1 MNFYAQISHELNQ
14 SEFFNSYIRLIETGE
29 SRFQITHLHQSARAL
44 LIAYTWNKTKR
55 NILVVTTDDVIAE
68 DIWDDLCVLIG
79 RENTHYLP
87 DLEILPYEERS
98 PHYSIRATRLE
109 ALADAAGAR
118 PLVYV
123 LSIRSFLRWMQPLE
137 FLRKNIISLSR
148 GQEYDPEVLISNVVG
163 MGYEIDY
170 QVTKVYQVAR
180 RGGILDI
187 FSPPQQKPVR
197 IEFFGDEIM
206 SIRPFSLATQRS
218 DGNEVTSVK
227 IIPAREISLH
237 DISVDSPVLKLVHEK
252 GLFEGIE
259 NYISLLLPKV
269 QIFADYFY
277 EREPVIFWNDFPYVQ
292 EEMAELFEQVMENYE
307 RAKLG
312 KKKTLIPDPEKLFA
326 PELSLYRIINT
337 NQSVFIS
344 QTEFLFPEASQ
355 TFTAPVGGMG
365 NLNGD
370 LTFLAQDIVNRQ
382 SDKQKVIIQHDNL
395 SQANRM
401 KILLEDYDI
410 RVDHFIGCLHQG
422 FHIQDCGLAVFTDH
436 EIFNRYKQK
445 KNTPRFAPGEAL
457 VDYENLKPGDYIVHV
472 DHGIG
477 IFEGLKIVKV
487 DGQDI
492 ECLCLRYAE
501 DDRIYVPTFQ
511 LQLVSR
517 YVAEEGVVPTIH
529 KLGSKKWENTKN
541 RAKKQIEIVA
551 EDVLKLYAERS
562 KRKGISHETDSPW
575 QFEMESSFIYEETP
589 DQITATREIKQDM
602 ENPSPME
609 RLLCGDVGF
618 GKTEVAIRAAFKS
631 VVSGYQVAV
640 LVPTT
645 LLAEQ
650 HYRVFRE
657 RVAQYPV
664 RIAMFSRFRSVA
676 QMKQDLVALALG
688 EIDIAIG
695 THRLLSEDVKFKHL
709 GLLIIDE
716 EHRFGVRH
724 KEKLRKLQT
733 NVDTLYMSAT
743 PIPRTL
749 NMAMS
754 KLKDISLIQTSPKE
768 RLPVRTIVTPR
779 DMQVIKDAIQR
790 EIDRGGQVFF
800 IHNRVQSI
808 ESVAQELRTILP
820 HVRFVVGHAQM
831 SEHMLENIMDAFV
844 ERQFDVLIATTII
857 ENGIDIPN
865 ANTIII
871 DKADTF
877 GLAQLYQMRGRVG
890 RSNRRAYAYLLV
902 PQGTTPEAR
911 NRLDALT
918 QYDYLGAGF
927 QVAMRDLEIRGA
939 GAILGTK
946 QSGVIQAI
954 GFNYYNKL
962 LETALD
968 NISSN
973 QSETFPQDEFE
984 DKRQKL
990 KTDIDLYFPSDY
1002 IADDEARLHLYRR
1015 LNECKNPDL
1024 IDDMTDELTDKFGKL
1039 PEKAKWLLTY
1049 YKLKVLTELAKLQNC
1064 QVRNGELILEFKSNL
1079 PPSREVIMRFLDK
1092 VKEPVRF
1099 STSGS
1104 FKIIFELARHGNL
1117 SYQSQIERA
1126 IAVLSVYVSL
1136 QK

>member
-1 MNFYAQISHELNQ
+1 MNFHNQIYNELNR
-14 SEFFNSYIRLIETGE
+14 SEFFRSVIGQVQ
-29 SRFQITHLHQSARAL
+29 SGDSKFQITHLHQSARAL
-44 LIAYTWNKTKR
+44 LIADVWSRIQR
-55 NILVVTTDDVIAE
+55 NILVVTADDIMAE

-79 RENTHYLP
+79 RDNTHYLP

-109 ALADAAGAR
+109 ALADAVGER
-118 PLVYV
+118 PLIYV
-123 LSIRSFLRWMQPLE
+123 LSIRAFLRWMQPLE
-137 FLRKNIISLSR
+137 LLKKNIISLSQ
-148 GQEYDPEVLISNVVG
+148 GQEYDPAVLISNLVG
-163 MGYEIDY
+163 MGYEADY
-170 QVTKVYQVAR
+170 QVGKVYQVAR
-180 RGGILDI
+180 RGGILDV

-218 DGNEVTSVK
+218 DGNEVKSVTL
-227 IIPAREISLH
+227 IPAREVSLH
-237 DISVDSPVLKLVHEK
+237 DISVDSPALNLVHDR

-259 NYISLLLPKV
+259 NYLSLLLPEV
-269 QIFADYFY
+269 QIFTDYFNN
-277 EREPVIFWNDFPYVQ
+277 REPLVFWNDFPYIQ
-292 EEMAELFEQVMENYE
+292 EEMAALFEQVIDSYE
-307 RAKLG
+307 LARKG
-312 KKKTLIPDPEKLFA
+312 KKKIQPPEPDKLFA
-326 PELSLYRIINT
+326 PESRFYHTLNT

-344 QTEFLFPEASQ
+344 QTEFLFPEAGQ
-355 TFTAPVGGMG
+355 TLTAPVTAMDIM
-365 NLNGD
+365 NGD
-370 LTFLAQDIVNRQ
+370 LALLGQDIRKRQ
-382 SDKQKVIIQHDNL
+382 KEDQIVYIQHDNQ

-401 KILLEDYDI
+401 KILLEDYD
-410 RVDHFIGCLHQG
+410 VQVNHYIGCLHQG
-422 FHIQDCGLAVFTDH
+422 FYIRDCGVAVFTDH
-436 EIFNRYKQK
+436 EIFNRYKHK
-445 KNTPRFAPGEAL
+445 KFTPRFAPGEAL
-457 VDYENLKPGDYIVHV
+457 VDYQSLKPGDYIVHV

-492 ECLCLRYAE
+492 ECLCLKYAGE
-501 DDRIYVPTFQ
+501 DKIYVPTFQ

-517 YVAEEGVVPTIH
+517 YVAEEGVVPTVH
-529 KLGSKKWENTKN
+529 KLGSKKWENTK
-541 RAKKQIEIVA
+541 RKAKSQIEIVA
-551 EDVLKLYAERS
+551 ADVLKLYAERS
-562 KRKGISHETDSPW
+562 KRKGISHEADSPW
-575 QFEMESSFIYEETP
+575 QLEMEDSFIYEETP
-589 DQITATREIKQDM
+589 DQISATKDIKQDM

-618 GKTEVAIRAAFKS
+618 GKTEVAIRAAFKA

-664 RIAMFSRFRSVA
+664 RIAMFSRFRTAA

-688 EIDIAIG
+688 QIDIAIG
-695 THRLLSEDVKFKHL
+695 THRLLSADVRFRHL
-709 GLLIIDE
+709 GLLVIDE

-808 ESVAQELRTILP
+808 ESVAQELRTVLP
-820 HVRFVVGHAQM
+820 NVKFVVGHAQM

-902 PQGTTPEAR
+902 PKGTTAEAR

-939 GAILGTK
+939 GAVLGTK
-946 QSGVIQAI
+946 QSGVIQSV

-962 LETALD
+962 LENALD
-968 NISSN
+968 SISSN
-973 QSETFPQDEFE
+973 QPETMSLDEFE
-984 DKRQKL
+984 EKRQKL
-990 KTDIDLYFPSDY
+990 KTDIDLYFPSDF
-1002 IADDEARLHLYRR
+1002 ISDDEERLHLYRR
-1015 LNECKNPDL
+1015 LNECEDPSL
-1024 IDDMTDELTDKFGKL
+1024 IDDMADELTDRFGRI

-1049 YKLKVLTELAKLQNC
+1049 YKLKVLTGLAKLQTC
-1064 QVRNGELILEFKSNL
+1064 QVRNGELIMEFKSNQ
-1079 PPSREVIMRFLDK
+1079 PPAREKILRFLEQ
-1092 VKEPVRF
+1092 VREPVRF
-1099 STSGS
+1099 ATTGS
-1104 FKIIFELARHGNL
+1104 FKVIFELAKHGDL

-1126 IAVLSVYVSL
+1126 ISILTIFVGL
-1136 QK
+1136 